1 MLDFNFLGPNLNY
14 VVKVV
19 IAVKVVCFL
28 IISGVESG
36 YDIYESIKFDK
47 CVEEVVFE
55 MKAKNLRS
63 PDAKAIHYCEGGDL
77 VSLDD

>member
-1 MLDFNFLGPNLNY
+1 MFNNI
-14 VVKVV
+14 VKTVL
-19 IAVKVVCFL
+19 AVKVVCFL
-28 IISGVESG
+28 ILSGVESW
-36 YDIYESIKFDK
+36 YDIFESIKFDD
-47 CVEEVVFE
+47 CVEEVVSE